1 MLEFFKAGG
10 VPMFG
15 VLVCGL
21 AALVAAIRFA
31 MSPDR
36 RKVSA
41 VVALSVAALS
51 SSVLGFVTDLNA
63 VGAAIQKVE
72 EFQKF
77 DVLPFILIQG
87 FRESL
92 SPLILGLA
100 LLTVIWLV
108 MAVGFRRLAPRLP
121 AV

>member
-1 MLEFFKAGG
+1 MLEFFLAGG

-15 VLVCGL
+15 VLVCGI

-36 RKVSA
+36 RKVAA
-41 VVALSVAALS
+41 VVSLSVAALAS
-51 SSVLGFVTDLNA
+51 SALGFVADLAA
-63 VGAAIQKVE
+63 VAGAIQKVE

-77 DVLPFILIQG
+77 DTLPFILIQG

-92 SPLILGLA
+92 SPVILGLA
-100 LLTVIWLV
+100 LL
-108 MAVGFRRLAPRLP
+108 
-121 AV
+121 